1 MIVHLIVNSHLDP
14 VWLWRREQG
23 IDEVLSTGRT
33 ACDLLDRYPELVI
46 TRGESWFYEIIE
58 KYAPALFARIRAYVA
73 SGRWHIV
80 GGWYIQPDC
89 NLASPETYL
98 AHGRIACGY
107 FRKKFG
113 VSVQTGYNVDSFGHN
128 AMLPSFYAASGIRN
142 YVFMRPMEHEM
153 TLPAN
158 DFIWRAP
165 DGKEVLTSRIIG
177 GYGTWKDC
185 HKDSLE
191 YVLKN
196 ADSEIGHVMC
206 FWGVGDHG
214 GGPLREELDWV
225 LEHRNDYPGVE
236 IRFSHPDAYFE
247 AVRASGA
254 ELPVME
260 GELQHHAIGCYAAY
274 SRIKREVRETENA
287 LIRLD
292 RLLPSAQ
299 REAAW
304 KKLLFATFHDI
315 FAGTCIR
322 SGYDDVFD
330 SLGAARES
338 VREAF
343 LKKSRRRNFKL
354 PPKSRQRIIFDNT
367 DAAPFHGFVTFQP
380 SLIERWKSD
389 QPVAFYGAGGRPYP
403 AQMIASPES
412 SVGWKSFVFPMD
424 IPGRGRRILELDYA
438 KSNARSGSVKAA
450 GAGRIGNETV
460 AVELNRTGIASLKR
474 GETEFLAAPP
484 EAVVIPDAT
493 DTWSHGINSFA
504 DPPSDR
510 FRLKGAWKSTI
521 RGSWLSETAVRS
533 ADRDGNSL
541 TWFCRVFDGIPGI
554 QLKLNLNWH
563 SAQKMVKLLIRPAFK
578 VAGRMDGIPGGVLE
592 RSLNGEEYPVFNRMT
607 LSGGKHALSI
617 VSRDVFSADVQPDGT
632 VRLTLLRSPYFAHH
646 DPWKTA
652 EFAGNGVTEQGEH
665 EFTVT
670 LLADPSEQEIC
681 DEILRQSNPV
691 FCSETTFGL
700 IR

>member
-33 ACDLLDRYPELVI
+33 ACDLLDRYPELHI

-225 LEHRNDYPGVE
+225 LAHRNDYPGVE

-247 AVRASGA
+247 AVRASGVK
-254 ELPVME
+254 LPVVE

-274 SRIKREVRETENA
+274 SRIKREVRRTENA
-287 LIRLD
+287 LIRFG
-292 RLLPSAQ
+292 RLLPRAQ
-299 REAAW
+299 ADAAW

-315 FAGTCIR
+315 LAGSSIVR
-322 SGYDDVFD
+322 GYDDIFD

-338 VREAF
+338 VYEAF
-343 LKKSRRRNFKL
+343 LAKSRRRNVKL
-354 PPKSRQRIIFDNT
+354 PPKSRQRIIFDNA

-380 SLIERWKSD
+380 SLIERWIAGS
-389 QPVAFYGAGGRPYP
+389 PVAFYEPGGKPHP
-403 AQMIASPES
+403 AQQIVSEES
-412 SVGWKSFVFPMD
+412 AVGWNSFVIPMD

-438 KSNARSGSVKAA
+438 ESRAPSGSVRSDKS
-450 GAGRIGNETV
+450 GSLGNGSV
-460 AVELNRTGIASLKR
+460 SVELDGTGIASLKR
-474 GETEFLAAPP
+474 GKTEFLAAAP

-493 DTWSHGINSFA
+493 DTWSHGVNSFGVR
-504 DPPSDR
+504 PSGR
-510 FRLKGAWKSTI
+510 FRLGGAWENTI
-521 RGSWLSETAVRS
+521 SGSLLSECAVES
-533 ADRDGNSL
+533 ADEDGNSL

-554 QLKLNLNWH
+554 QLKLRLNWH
-563 SAQKMVKLLIRPAFK
+563 SVRKMVKLLIRPAFE
-578 VAGRMDGIPGGVLE
+578 VVRRIDGIPGGVLE
-592 RSLNGEEYPVFNRMT
+592 RKLNGEEYPLFNRMT
-607 LSGGKHALSI
+607 LAGKDHSLA
-617 VSRDVFSADVQPDGT
+617 VVCGNVFSADVQPDGT
-632 VRLTLLRSPYFAHH
+632 VRLMLLRSPYFAHH
-646 DPWKTA
+646 DPWKT
-652 EFAGNGVTEQGEH
+652 EKFAKNGVTEQGVH

-670 LLADPSEQEIC
+670 LLADPAEQEIR
-681 DEILRQSNPV
+681 DEVLRQSEPV